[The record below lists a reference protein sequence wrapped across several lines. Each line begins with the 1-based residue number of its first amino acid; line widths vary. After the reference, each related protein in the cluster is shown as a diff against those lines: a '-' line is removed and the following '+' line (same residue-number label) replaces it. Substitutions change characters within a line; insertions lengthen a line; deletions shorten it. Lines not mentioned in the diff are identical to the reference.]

1 LKIFDEILNL
11 LDDLNLVLLDDLN
24 LVKNDPKANCLIE
37 KLKLQLKKEP
47 QRKIVIFSEYRDTVK
62 YLKDILDREF
72 PNKVLSIVDNLSKKT
87 IEEINKNFDASHP
100 KEKQEDKYKI
110 LLASDMISEGFNLNR
125 AGMVINYDIPWNP
138 VRVIQRVGRINRISK
153 KVFDELYI
161 VNFFPTEKGAEL
173 VRSREIASNKMFLIH
188 NTLGEDAKIFDIDEE
203 PSASK
208 LYEKIQQNPEEIEE
222 ESFYTK
228 IYKEFNEIKKQYPEL
243 IKSLDNFP
251 LRVKV
256 AKKYLED
263 ELFAFIKKGRLYIY
277 SAKMDENLKYNYSP
291 VTFEDVIDKVRC
303 NYNESPV
310 ELSNN
315 FWDLYEG
322 IKNFKEGK
330 SQMPL
335 PENSIEQKAKNNL
348 KTLIK
353 LQNDK
358 ISTYKNFLNML
369 LEDIVDYGT
378 LPDYTLRRITNLES
392 ESEDKIAK
400 SIKEI
405 EALKKELG
413 ENYLDKE
420 KERQKN
426 LKKEI
431 IVAIENQKL

>member
-1 LKIFDEILNL
+1 
-11 LDDLNLVLLDDLN
+11 
-24 LVKNDPKANCLIE
+24 
-37 KLKLQLKKEP
+37 
-47 QRKIVIFSEYRDTVK
+47 
-62 YLKDILDREF
+62 
-72 PNKVLSIVDNLSKKT
+72 
-87 IEEINKNFDASHP
+87 
-100 KEKQEDKYKI
+100 
-110 LLASDMISEGFNLNR
+110 
-125 AGMVINYDIPWNP
+125 MVINYDIPWNP

-153 KVFDELYI
+153 KVFNELYI

-188 NTLGEDAKIFDIDEE
+188 NTLGEDAKIFDIEEE

-208 LYEKIQQNPEEIEE
+208 LYEKIQQNPEEMEE

-228 IYKEFNEIKKQYPEL
+228 IYKEFNEIKEQYPEL

-263 ELFAFIKKGRLYIY
+263 ELLAFIKKGRLYIY
-277 SAKMDENLKYNYSP
+277 SAKIDESLKPNYLP
-291 VTFEDVIDKVRC
+291 VTFEDTINRVRC
-303 NYNESPV
+303 NYNEPP
-310 ELSNN
+310 LKWGDN

-330 SQMPL
+330 SQMPIL
-335 PENSIEQKAKNNL
+335 ENSIEQKAKNNL

-358 ISTYKNFLNML
+358 MSAYKNFLNML

-378 LPDYTLRRITNLES
+378 LPDYTMRRIANLEIGN
-392 ESEDKIAK
+392 EDKIEK
-400 SIKEI
+400 SIQEI

-426 LKKEI
+426 LNKEI

>member
-1 LKIFDEILNL
+1 
-11 LDDLNLVLLDDLN
+11 
-24 LVKNDPKANCLIE
+24 
-37 KLKLQLKKEP
+37 
-47 QRKIVIFSEYRDTVK
+47 
-62 YLKDILDREF
+62 
-72 PNKVLSIVDNLSKKT
+72 
-87 IEEINKNFDASHP
+87 
-100 KEKQEDKYKI
+100 
-110 LLASDMISEGFNLNR
+110 
-125 AGMVINYDIPWNP
+125 
-138 VRVIQRVGRINRISK
+138 
-153 KVFDELYI
+153 
-161 VNFFPTEKGAEL
+161 
-173 VRSREIASNKMFLIH
+173 
-188 NTLGEDAKIFDIDEE
+188 LGEDAKIFDIDEE

-208 LYEKIQQNPEEIEE
+208 LYEKIQQNPEKMEE

-256 AKKYLED
+256 AKEYSEN
-263 ELFAFIKKGRLYIY
+263 ELLIFIKKGRLYIY

-291 VTFEDVIDKVRC
+291 VTFEDAINRIRC
-303 NYNESPV
+303 NYNEPPL
-310 ELSNN
+310 ELGNN

-330 SQMPL
+330 SQISL
-335 PENSIEQKAKNNL
+335 PENSIEQKTKNNL

-405 EALKKELG
+405 ETLKKELG

-420 KERQKN
+420 KERQRN
-426 LKKEI
+426 LNKEI